1 MTDSEDRLTIYSDY
15 VCPFC
20 YLGRKSLDRYQERRE
35 EPIEIDW
42 HPFDLRAQKRG
53 PDGEIDE
60 TVDDGKDEAY
70 FEQAKENVQRLAD
83 RYDAEMALD
92 LSRDVDS
99 LNAQLASYHVTREY
113 PYERWLAFDVAI
125 LEALWE
131 DARDIGDPDVLAE
144 LAAEVDIDPDEIR
157 AAIEDE
163 ELAGTLSERFAAA
176 YQRGVTGVPTFEYDG
191 YSARG
196 AVPPEQ
202 LERLIE
208 GVQTE

>member
-1 MTDSEDRLTIYSDY
+1 MTDDRLTIYSDY

-20 YLGRKSLDRYQERRE
+20 YLGRKSLDSYQAGRE

-60 TVDDGKDEAY
+60 SVDDGKDEAY
-70 FEQAKENVQRLAD
+70 FAQAKQNVQRLAE
-83 RYDAEMALD
+83 RYDADMALD

-99 LNAQLASYHVTREY
+99 LNAQIASYHVKQEY
-113 PYERWLAFDVAI
+113 PYERWLAFDIAI

-131 DARDIGDPDVLAE
+131 DGRDIGDPDVLAGIAVDAE
-144 LAAEVDIDPDEIR
+144 LDGDEIR

-163 ELAGTLSERFAAA
+163 ELAGTVSEQFEAA
-176 YQRGVTGVPTFEYDG
+176 YQRGVTGVPTFVYDDH
-191 YSARG
+191 SARG

-208 GVQTE
+208 GV

>member
-1 MTDSEDRLTIYSDY
+1 MTDDRLTIYSDY

-20 YLGRKSLDRYQERRE
+20 YLGRKSLDRYQERRK

-53 PDGEIDE
+53 PNGEIDE
-60 TVDDGKDEAY
+60 SVDDGKDEAY
-70 FEQAKENVQRLAD
+70 FEQAKQNVQRLAE
-83 RYDAEMALD
+83 RYGAEMALD

-99 LNAQLASYHVTREY
+99 LNAQHASYHVKREY
-113 PYERWLAFDVAI
+113 SYERWLAFDVAI

-131 DARDIGDPDVLAE
+131 DGRDIGDPDVLAE
-144 LAAEVDIDPDEIR
+144 LAVDIDIDPDEIR
-157 AAIEDE
+157 ATVEDDK
-163 ELAGTLSERFAAA
+163 LAGAVSEQFEAA
-176 YQRGVTGVPTFEYDG
+176 YQRGVTGVPTFEYEG
-191 YSARG
+191 HSARG

-208 GVQTE
+208 GV